1 LSLAHCVY
9 LFCFLSTEVGL
20 WMGVG
25 KQPPRKLCQLRDS
38 LVEGGICGGTRMD
51 STMTKIQQS
60 NGVANLYTKM
70 PHR

>member
-1 LSLAHCVY
+1 
-9 LFCFLSTEVGL
+9 
-20 WMGVG
+20 MGVG